1 MKAGQTLAEIAIEIE
16 RQAEAKR
23 DFITPSRALVVTE
36 DAKRVRVGD
45 KGEFELSPIAHKQI
59 GEHLGI
65 HASYYAKMQSDAP
78 DLLATNVNRWL
89 AKNGNEPRMV
99 RTLDDRARAF
109 VSSKFRT
116 LDNFD
121 LAKAILPQMRAGSFL
136 FLSGALTESRFHLK
150 MVREDIKGKIPT
162 GKSLGD
168 GTHTIFDAVG
178 AALYF
183 GNSEVGHGSFF
194 LELGS
199 FTRLCTNL
207 AWFGAN
213 MRKFHIGARAD
224 ISAEVYEL
232 LRDETRAASDA
243 AIYMQAADMMRAAL
257 TQYGFDKLCAT
268 VAESA
273 NDKLDGDVPAIVEV
287 VGKKMSLNE
296 GERQGVLTHLIQ
308 GGDLSRYGLHS
319 AITRASADIGD
330 YDRASDLEKI
340 GGSLVTMPHHE
351 WTRLLKQAA

>member
-1 MKAGQTLAEIAIEIE
+1 MKAGQTLAEIATEIE

-23 DFITPSRALVVTE
+23 DFVSPSRALVITD

-45 KGEFELSPIAHKQI
+45 KGEFELSTIAHKQI

-65 HASYYAKMQSDAP
+65 HASYYAKMQADAP

-89 AKNGNEPRMV
+89 TKNGNEPRMV
-99 RTLDDRARAF
+99 RTLDDKARAF

-121 LAKAILPQMRAGSFL
+121 LAKAILPQMRAGNFL

-150 MVREDIKGKIPT
+150 LVREDILGKIPN
-162 GKSLGD
+162 GRSLGD
-168 GTHTIFDAVG
+168 GSHTIFDAVG

-199 FTRLCTNL
+199 FTRMCTNL

-213 MRKFHIGARAD
+213 LRKFHIGARAD
-224 ISAEVYEL
+224 ISADVYEL
-232 LRDETRAASDA
+232 LRDETRAASDK
-243 AIYMQAADMMRAAL
+243 AIYMQAADMMQAAL
-257 TQYGFDKLCAT
+257 TQEGFDKLCAT
-268 VAESA
+268 VGETAK
-273 NDKLDGDVPAIVEV
+273 DKLEGDVPKIVEI

-296 GERQGVLTHLIQ
+296 GERQGVLSRLIE
-308 GGDLSRYGLHS
+308 GGDLTRYGLHS
-319 AITRASADIGD
+319 AITRASADVTD
-330 YDRASDLEKI
+330 YDRASDLERV
-340 GGSLVTMPHHE
+340 GGSLVTMPVAE
-351 WTRLLKQAA
+351 WRSILKQAA